1 MKISLIL
8 IWALRLVA
16 AVILLQTLFFKFSA
30 APESVALFTKIG
42 MEPWGRIGTG
52 VLELFA
58 SILILYPR
66 TTGWGGGLAMG
77 LMAGALFFHLN
88 GTLGLKW
95 YGDYSL
101 FIYAL
106 TVFICSGILTY
117 IFRFQVLSV
126 FGIRSP
132 GPGATLRP

>member
-1 MKISLIL
+1 MKINMIL
-8 IWALRLVA
+8 IWTLRLVA
-16 AVILLQTLFFKFSA
+16 AIILLQTLFFKFSA

-52 VLELFA
+52 VLELIA

-66 TTGWGGGLAMG
+66 TTGWGSVLAMG
-77 LMAGALFFHLN
+77 LMAGALYFHL
-88 GTLGLKW
+88 TALGLKW

-106 TVFICSGILTY
+106 TVFICSGILAFL
-117 IFRFQVLSV
+117 FRFQVLSV
-126 FGIRSP
+126 FGIKSP
-132 GPGATLRP
+132 ARA

>member
-1 MKISLIL
+1 MKVTTLL
-8 IWALRLVA
+8 IWVLRVVA

-30 APESVALFTKIG
+30 APESVALFTRLG

-52 VLELFA
+52 ILELIA

-66 TTGWGGGLAMG
+66 TTGWGSGLATG
-77 LMAGALFFHLN
+77 LMAGALYFHLN

-106 TVFICSGILTY
+106 IVFICCVILTF

-126 FGIRSP
+126 FGIR
-132 GPGATLRP
+132 GKMG

>member
-1 MKISLIL
+1 MKATTIF
-8 IWALRLVA
+8 IWVLRVVA

-30 APESVALFTKIG
+30 APESVALFTRLG

-52 VLELFA
+52 ILELIA

-66 TTGWGGGLAMG
+66 TTGWGSGLATG
-77 LMAGALFFHLN
+77 LMAGALYFHLN

-106 TVFICSGILTY
+106 IVFICCVVLSY

-126 FGIRSP
+126 FGIR
-132 GPGATLRP
+132 RKM

>member
-1 MKISLIL
+1 MKLNMIL
-8 IWALRLVA
+8 IWALRLVTA
-16 AVILLQTLFFKFSA
+16 IILLQTLFFKFSA

-42 MEPWGRIGTG
+42 IEPWGRIGTG
-52 VLELFA
+52 VLELIA

-66 TTGWGGGLAMG
+66 TTGWGSTLAMG

-95 YGDYSL
+95 YGDYTL

-106 TVFICSGILTY
+106 TVFICSGILAFL
-117 IFRFQVLSV
+117 FRFQVLLV
-126 FGIRSP
+126 FG
-132 GPGATLRP
+132 LRPHASA

>member
-1 MKISLIL
+1 MKISFIL

-52 VLELFA
+52 VLELVA

-66 TTGWGGGLAMG
+66 TTGWGSGLAMG

-101 FIYAL
+101 FLYAL
-106 TVFICSGILTY
+106 TVFICSGILAY
-117 IFRFQVLSV
+117 LYRFQVLSV
-126 FGIRSP
+126 FKALLLFFR
-132 GPGATLRP
+132 

>member
-1 MKISLIL
+1 MKVTTLL
-8 IWALRLVA
+8 IWVLRVVA

-30 APESVALFTKIG
+30 APESVALFTRLG

-52 VLELFA
+52 TLELIA

-66 TTGWGGGLAMG
+66 TTGWGSGLATG
-77 LMAGALFFHLN
+77 LMAGALYFHLN

-106 TVFICSGILTY
+106 IVFICCVILTF
-117 IFRFQVLSV
+117 IFRFQVFSV
-126 FGIRSP
+126 FGIKP
-132 GPGATLRP
+132 KMG

>member
-1 MKISLIL
+1 MKATTIF
-8 IWALRLVA
+8 IWVLRVVA

-30 APESVALFTKIG
+30 APESVALFTRLG

-52 VLELFA
+52 ILELLA

-66 TTGWGGGLAMG
+66 TTGWGSGLATG
-77 LMAGALFFHLN
+77 LMAGALYFHLN

-106 TVFICSGILTY
+106 IVFICCVVLSY

-126 FGIRSP
+126 FGIR
-132 GPGATLRP
+132 RKM

>member
-1 MKISLIL
+1 MKVTTFL
-8 IWALRLVA
+8 IWVLRVVA
-16 AVILLQTLFFKFSA
+16 AVILLQTLFFKFTA
-30 APESVALFTKIG
+30 APESVALFTRLG

-52 VLELFA
+52 ILELIA

-66 TTGWGGGLAMG
+66 TTGWGSGLATG
-77 LMAGALFFHLN
+77 LMAGALYFHLN

-106 TVFICSGILTY
+106 IVFICCVILTF

-126 FGIRSP
+126 FGIR
-132 GPGATLRP
+132 GKMG

>member
-1 MKISLIL
+1 MRIF
-8 IWALRLVA
+8 IWVLRIVA

-30 APESVALFTKIG
+30 APESVALFTRLG

-52 VLELFA
+52 VLELIA

-66 TTGWGGGLAMG
+66 TTGWGSGLATG
-77 LMAGALFFHLN
+77 LMAGALYFHLN

-106 TVFICSGILTY
+106 IVFICCVILTF

-126 FGIRSP
+126 FGIR
-132 GPGATLRP
+132 GKMG

>member
-1 MKISLIL
+1 MRIF
-8 IWALRLVA
+8 IWVLRIVA

-30 APESVALFTKIG
+30 APESVALFTRLG

-52 VLELFA
+52 VLELIA

-66 TTGWGGGLAMG
+66 TTGWGSGLATG
-77 LMAGALFFHLN
+77 LMAGALYFHLN

-101 FIYAL
+101 FVYAL
-106 TVFICSGILTY
+106 IVFICGVILTY
-117 IFRFQVLSV
+117 VFRFQVLSV
-126 FGIRSP
+126 FGVRRKM
-132 GPGATLRP
+132 G